1 MYGQNS
7 FMNSLGGGQRPG
19 AFGDL
24 ENRLSE
30 DEKRMLQEFIKEEM
44 EKNQQEQQGGIPP
57 MGGRGMY

>member
-1 MYGQNS
+1 MYGQNN

-30 DEKRMLQEFIKEEM
+30 EEKKMLQEFIREEI
-44 EKNQQEQQGGIPP
+44 EKNKQEQGGIPP